1 MAPPSLPARSRL
13 RRALARLPF
22 VPFVLAASIALS
34 GTVDAQQSSIL
45 HEFLP
50 PDPQEN
56 LSWSTTT
63 IDGDLPAA
71 VQTPSGIATAPDPRR
86 PPDARNLYGGST
98 TDDTP
103 ESTYEPDRDT
113 RRPNVENYEDP
124 FTPST
129 APFKRL
135 RAFDAVLDDYTL
147 AVRDKTLRPV
157 PIGGTLAPGE
167 ETFYGDFSV
176 GLVPDQPVRIP
187 NVGPGSRLL
196 RLSSNPETRIE
207 VLRDG
212 ADNWFVRGHDRKE
225 VRLVVQLGIPR
236 AAFGSAF
243 TDVGWTELDRLVP
256 PQPTTHR
263 AAFAQV
269 ADAIGISR
277 AMRPRDV
284 LEKMVGYFRS
294 FEPSDDPPRGREDI
308 YLDLALTRK
317 GVCRHR
323 SFAFL
328 VTALNIGLPARMVV
342 NEAHAWVEAFDG
354 NLWHRIDLGGA
365 ALNMESQQDDR
376 PAHQP
381 PPDPYAW
388 PESQDSGQE
397 MADRARNDAGGQ
409 SGNAQNGGTNG
420 ATPSPSATTS
430 SSAAPPEP
438 APAPSA
444 TEPADPNAP
453 PAEITVGEVGRDVRR
468 GLPVILRGE
477 VKSGGSA
484 CPNVRVDVVLR
495 STNAP
500 EGIVVGSLSTDERG
514 AYNGPVVIPRE
525 LSLGEYELGLRT
537 PGGARCG
544 AGGTK

>member
-1 MAPPSLPARSRL
+1 MRVAQ
-13 RRALARLPF
+13 RRFVVFALA
-22 VPFVLAASIALS
+22 AMIAVS
-34 GTVDAQQSSIL
+34 GTVAAQQSSIL

-50 PDPQEN
+50 PDPKES
-56 LSWSTTT
+56 LSFNTTT

-71 VQTPSGIATAPDPRR
+71 MQTPSGIATAPDPRR
-86 PPDARNLYGGST
+86 PPDARNLYGGAT

-135 RAFDAVLDDYTL
+135 RAFDAVLEDYTL
-147 AVRDKTLRPV
+147 AVREKTLRPV
-157 PIGGTLAPGE
+157 PIGGSLAPGE
-167 ETFYGDFSV
+167 EPFYGDFSV

-196 RLSSNPETRIE
+196 RLSSNPETRLE

-236 AAFGSAF
+236 ATFGSAF
-243 TDVGWTELDRLVP
+243 ADVSWSSLDHLIT
-256 PQPTTHR
+256 PQPATHR
-263 AAFAQV
+263 AAFTQV
-269 ADAIGISR
+269 AEAIGISR

-328 VTALNIGLPARMVV
+328 VTALNVGLPARMVV

-365 ALNMESQQDDR
+365 ALNMESQQDER
-376 PAHQP
+376 PAYQP
-381 PPDPYAW
+381 PDDPYAW
-388 PESQDSGQE
+388 PDNQDSGQE
-397 MADRARNDAGGQ
+397 MADRSRQSAGGQ
-409 SGNAQNGGTNG
+409 SGNSQNGGTNG

-430 SSAAPPEP
+430 ASAPE
-438 APAPSA
+438 PAPSA

-468 GLPVILRGE
+468 GLPVLLKGE

-484 CPNVRVDVVLR
+484 CPNVRVDVLLR

-514 AYNGPVVIPRE
+514 AYIGPVVIPRE
-525 LSLGEYELGLRT
+525 LSLGEYDLLLRT

-544 AGGTK
+544 AGETK